1 MTEPPARGTPE
12 RNDRPVLIVVSAV
25 LVGALV
31 AIGVYAWW
39 SLRDTGMS
47 AGGYLALTLGI
58 LGTAALAGGLMALLF
73 YSQRRGYD
81 DAAGG
86 GSGEQD

>member
-1 MTEPPARGTPE
+1 
-12 RNDRPVLIVVSAV
+12 
-25 LVGALV
+25 
-31 AIGVYAWW
+31 
-39 SLRDTGMS
+39 MS
-47 AGGYLALTLGI
+47 EGGYVALALGI